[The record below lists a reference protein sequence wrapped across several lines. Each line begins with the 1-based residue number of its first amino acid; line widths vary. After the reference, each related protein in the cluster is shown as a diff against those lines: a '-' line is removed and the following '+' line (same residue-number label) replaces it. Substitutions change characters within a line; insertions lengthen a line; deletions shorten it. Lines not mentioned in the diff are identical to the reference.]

1 MNDLKDIMRE
11 APEVAGKFF
20 ELTEEI
26 TKYST
31 IDLKTKELILIGIF
45 TSNGGIKG
53 IGTHIERA
61 LKNNATKEEI
71 IGSILF
77 AMPVCGVSNVN
88 LAIKK
93 ALDCMEKY
101 NNETD

>member
-1 MNDLKDIMRE
+1 MNDLEDIMNE
-11 APEVAGKFF
+11 APKVASKFF

-26 TKYST
+26 TKYSM

-45 TSNGGIKG
+45 TSNGGTKG
-53 IGTHIERA
+53 IETHVERA
-61 LKNNATKEEI
+61 LKNSATKEEI

-77 AMPVCGVSNVN
+77 AIPVCGISNVN

-93 ALDCMEKY
+93 ALNFMEKY